1 MYLTSHQ
8 FKNKVKAIPVIGI
21 LAFRV
26 WWLIKKYRRRMLL
39 KKYRRRTLKT
49 NMPEKSA
56 ECAPGYSKLSIG
68 EIQRDLDKRFTKG
81 NAYVSTAMWDGVRGE
96 ELNKQC
102 MDMIS
107 PTDGKQILE
116 LGCGI
121 GGSAPLISNC
131 GGYIG
136 TDLSA
141 EAIKTASQRFGS
153 KPGFSFIVMDAQELK
168 FPNCT
173 FDLVIA
179 KEVIEHVPDIKL
191 TLQEAFRV
199 LKPGGS
205 ILITSPNRNS
215 LHLRI
220 NRMLGYKDFIC
231 SFDHITE
238 LTYEEAEQLLLKL
251 GFEITNTSG
260 VFLQPY
266 WGIPGLDKH
275 VRCLT
280 DDDPIMVD
288 MLKELG
294 RRCGAKYAFCYVIKA
309 EKPKNMSL

>member
-1 MYLTSHQ
+1 MTSPQ

-21 LAFRV
+21 LAVRIWRV
-26 WWLIKKYRRRMLL
+26 IKKYRRRKLP
-39 KKYRRRTLKT
+39 KT

-56 ECAPGYSKLSIG
+56 ECAPDYSQLSID
-68 EIQRDLDKRFTKG
+68 EIQRDLDKRYVKG
-81 NAYVSTAMWDGVRGE
+81 SAYVSTAFWDDVRAE
-96 ELNKQC
+96 EINKQC

-121 GGSAPLISNC
+121 GGSAPFISNC

-136 TDLSA
+136 TDLSN
-141 EAIKTASQRFGS
+141 EAIKTAYQHFGS
-153 KPGFSFIVMDAQELK
+153 KPGFSFIVMDAQEVK
-168 FPNCT
+168 FPDCT

-179 KEVIEHVPDIKL
+179 KEVVEHVPDIKL

-220 NRMLGYKDFIC
+220 NRMLGYEDFTC
-231 SFDHITE
+231 SFDHIRE
-238 LTYEEAEQLLLKL
+238 LTYEEIEQLLLEL
-251 GFEITNTSG
+251 GFEIANTSG

-266 WGIPGLDKH
+266 WGIPGLDEH

-309 EKPKNMSL
+309 EKPNNVSL